1 MATRARAAAALAIA
15 LLAVACAG
23 DRRQRLAYVER
34 PAELI
39 YAEGFN
45 QFERERYDI
54 AAVLFDEVERQHP
67 YSEWARR
74 AMMMAAFAHYQSNDY
89 DAAIA
94 TAERY
99 INLYP
104 SGQTTAY
111 AYYLI
116 ALCHY
121 ERILDIGRDQT
132 ETQAALDALNQVAR
146 RYPST
151 DYARDAR
158 LKIDLTRDHLAG
170 KEMDIGRWYQRDGH
184 FLAAINRFKL
194 VVDEYDTTTH
204 TPEALHRLVE
214 CYLALGII
222 DEARQVAAVLSYNY
236 PGSDWYEDTYALLTR
251 EGVVDRRTGQDIEG
265 GAPRQRSWW
274 GRTVGRVF

>member
-1 MATRARAAAALAIA
+1 MPTRASALGILVVA
-15 LLAVACAG
+15 LLAAACAG
-23 DRRQRLAYVER
+23 HRRERLAYIER

-39 YAEGFN
+39 YNQGFD
-45 QFERERYDI
+45 QFERERYDV
-54 AAVLFDEVERQHP
+54 AAQLFDEVERQHP

-74 AMMMAAFAHYQSNDY
+74 AMMMAAYAHYESNDY
-89 DAAIA
+89 DGAIS

-104 SGQTTAY
+104 SGDTTAY

-121 ERILDIGRDQT
+121 ERILDVGRDQS
-132 ETQAALDALNQVAR
+132 ETQAALDSLNQVAR
-146 RYPST
+146 RFPDT

-170 KEMDIGRWYQRDGH
+170 KEMDIGRWYERQGH
-184 FLAAINRFKL
+184 YLAAINRFKR
-194 VVDEYDTTTH
+194 VVEEYDTTSH
-204 TPEALHRLVE
+204 APEALHRLVE
-214 CYLALGII
+214 CYVALGVI
-222 DEARQVAAVLSYNY
+222 DEAREVAAVLGYNF
-236 PGSDWYEDTYALLTR
+236 PGSDWYQDTYRLLAR
-251 EGVVDRRTGQDIEG
+251 QGMLDAATGEQTQDV
-265 GAPRQRSWW
+265 APPHRSWW